1 MIEQLKKI
9 AQSTA
14 EAGKPACWMFGTV
27 TSAAPIKVQID
38 NRFEIGEKQ
47 LVIMEP
53 FRKGYIHTHK
63 HKAFQQTPATEIAD
77 NHEHRLKDNY
87 WTCEDDESEYTYGL
101 EVGDKVVLLQNAG
114 GQEYLI
120 LGRMPKGG

>member
-1 MIEQLKKI
+1 MLDQIKKVV
-9 AQSTA
+9 QGTS
-14 EAGKPACWMFGTV
+14 EAGSPACWLFGTV
-27 TSAAPIKVQID
+27 TSAEPLTIMVD

-47 LVIMEP
+47 LVVMGQ

-63 HKAFQQTPATEIAD
+63 HKAFQQSPATEIAD
-77 NHEHRLKDNY
+77 SHTHQLKDNY

-101 EVGDKVVLLQNAG
+101 ETGDKVVLFRNAG